1 MEYYTIL
8 LYTILLYATLLYTIL
23 YYSMLHYSILY
34 SSCVTAHTG
43 YIARQRILRCVQR
56 AAYPG
61 CQRADFLKLVE
72 FVELNAPPAPEIH
85 IPSSSSAG
93 PHHSNLIHYFQDREL
108 LIGPMIHYQKLFLLI
123 GR

>member
-1 MEYYTIL
+1 MNAYIDPGILYILIMLYYTT
-8 LYTILLYATLLYTIL
+8 LYC
-23 YYSMLHYSILY
+23 MF

-85 IPSSSSAG
+85 VPSSSSAG